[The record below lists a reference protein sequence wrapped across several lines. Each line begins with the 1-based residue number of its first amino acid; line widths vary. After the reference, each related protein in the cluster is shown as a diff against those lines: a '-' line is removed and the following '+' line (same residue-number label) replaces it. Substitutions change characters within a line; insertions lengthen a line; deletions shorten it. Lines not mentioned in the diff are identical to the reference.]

1 MQSLQKIVHTD
12 VTVSEMHPLIKQTD
26 MNLFLISFSSFLTII
41 YDQLYILMPTGATL
55 KCSDFCDRSL
65 IGGRNSKNK
74 H

>member
-1 MQSLQKIVHTD
+1 
-12 VTVSEMHPLIKQTD
+12 
-26 MNLFLISFSSFLTII
+26 MNLFLIVLTII

-55 KCSDFCDRSL
+55 KCSDLCDGSL

>member
-12 VTVSEMHPLIKQTD
+12 VTVSETHPLIKQTD
-26 MNLFLISFSSFLTII
+26 MNLFLIVLTII

-55 KCSDFCDRSL
+55 KCSDLCDRSL